1 MNKRFDQKLPVKSL
15 YANLRSEGVLKDKTE
30 ETTDSPNLDDLNKH
44 FTNVAKNISL
54 PKDTNYIRHPN
65 LPTECQFHF
74 RCVSQLEVFEAYNR
88 IFSNAVG
95 SDGLGRKFLRHV
107 IPFILPVISASC
119 LRNFHHPGNW
129 LSFTLYLK
137 FRIQNPCQNSDPS
150 VCFHSFQKSLKF

>member
-30 ETTDSPNLDDLNKH
+30 EITDSPNLDVLNKH

-88 IFSNAVG
+88 ISSNASG
-95 SDGLGRKFLRHV
+95 SRSR
-107 IPFILPVISASC
+107 
-119 LRNFHHPGNW
+119 
-129 LSFTLYLK
+129 FT
-137 FRIQNPCQNSDPS
+137 
-150 VCFHSFQKSLKF
+150 